1 MRRPGVRIPLPPQI
15 FAGVEAKTVKLGPM
29 SPGKKTIKGETGYA
43 TIRRELLLRRRED
56 RERSVCIRAGAIHHR
71 AVEAARTGEPL
82 RELLAQT
89 STTTPCRACA

>member
-29 SPGKKTIKGETGYA
+29 RPGKKTIKGETA
-43 TIRRELLLRRRED
+43 TTIRRELLLRRRED
-56 RERSVCIRAGAIHHR
+56 RERSVCIRAGAIPHR

-89 STTTPCRACA
+89 STTTPCRARA